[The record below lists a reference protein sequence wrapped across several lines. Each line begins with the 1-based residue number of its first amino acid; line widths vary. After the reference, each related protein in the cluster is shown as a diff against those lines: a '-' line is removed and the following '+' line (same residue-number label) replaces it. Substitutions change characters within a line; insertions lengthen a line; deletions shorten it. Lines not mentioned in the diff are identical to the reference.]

1 MLEATTLL
9 AAYLVGS
16 VPAAYLVARARG
28 FDILSIGTGNPGAAN
43 VFRSVG
49 RGAGAVVFIADVLK
63 AALPVALARG
73 LGASEWVA
81 LAVGLAALAGH
92 WYPVLLRFR
101 GGAGIAPAVGVAV
114 AMMPVPGAIAI
125 VLGLA
130 TLAAMRSS
138 GPAAALGAG
147 AFLVSTLLLG
157 RPVWLTLATAALL
170 LLVGL
175 RRYLLPFVGERPGD
189 R

>member
-1 MLEATTLL
+1 MLEA
-9 AAYLVGS
+9 AIVVGAYFVGS

-28 FDILSIGTGNPGAAN
+28 FNILAIGTGNPGAAN
-43 VFRSVG
+43 VFRTVG
-49 RGAGAVVFIADVLK
+49 RGAGAVVFIADIVK

-73 LGASEWVA
+73 LGMSEWVA
-81 LAVGLAALAGH
+81 LAVGVATLVGH

-114 AMMPVPGAIAI
+114 AMMPVPGAVA
-125 VLGLA
+125 VAAGMA
-130 TLAAMRSS
+130 TLVAMRSS

-147 AFLVSTLLLG
+147 VFLVSALLLG

-175 RRYLLPFVGERPGD
+175 RRYLLPFVGDRSGD
-189 R
+189 G